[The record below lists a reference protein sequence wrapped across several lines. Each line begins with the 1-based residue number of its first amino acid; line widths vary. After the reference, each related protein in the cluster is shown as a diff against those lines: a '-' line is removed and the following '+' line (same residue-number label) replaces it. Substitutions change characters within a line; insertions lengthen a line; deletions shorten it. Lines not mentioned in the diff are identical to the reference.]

1 MASGLQVQLRSAS
14 PIRLEAEFD
23 CAAGELVALVGP
35 SGSGKTSMLRAIA
48 GLWTPAD
55 VQGHIRVA
63 GQSWLD
69 TAAGV
74 QLSPQQRRAGLVF
87 QHYALFPHMTAQA
100 NVALA
105 AGPGWTQA
113 DVQALL
119 SRLGLAALSQRRP
132 MQLSGGQQQRVAL
145 ARALVRVMPTPP
157 AAGSVPD
164 QDRSSDSH
172 NPAALNQLSAQQEPL
187 QNPSLGLQAM
197 PGVLLLDEPFSAVD
211 APTRQTLYR
220 ELAALRLKVAVPML
234 LVTHDLAEAR
244 RLADRVVI
252 VDAGQTLQTGEPARV
267 FASPRNARVAEL
279 VGIQNH
285 FEGCFYK
292 DQPGW
297 GRLRWTDP
305 RSAAEGIDLSVID
318 KNKIDNATP
327 VTWVLNGEQV
337 DVLVDAVADEGG
349 GARVGHAAGSVAQ
362 SASMAVTRA
371 TRLRC
376 QLLEV
381 LSLGEISLCTL
392 TPEAM
397 PGQTITLNLT
407 TRLLR
412 RLQVGAGGW
421 VQLLIAPGALHIM
434 PVKEVR

>member
-1 MASGLQVQLRSAS
+1 MQGLQVQLRSAS

-23 CAAGELVALVGP
+23 CGAGELVALVGP

-63 GQSWLD
+63 GQAWLD

-105 AGPGWTQA
+105 AGPGWSSA
-113 DVQALL
+113 DVQTLL
-119 SRLGLAALSQRRP
+119 VRLGLATLSQRRP
-132 MQLSGGQQQRVAL
+132 SQLSGGQQQRVAL
-145 ARALVRVMPTPP
+145 ARALVRVMPRPTADATPTP
-157 AAGSVPD
+157 
-164 QDRSSDSH
+164 Q
-172 NPAALNQLSAQQEPL
+172 AL
-187 QNPSLGLQAM
+187 

-220 ELAALRLKVAVPML
+220 ELAALRQKVSVPML

-285 FEGCFYK
+285 FEGRFYK
-292 DQPGW
+292 DHAGW
-297 GRLRWTDP
+297 GRLRWTD
-305 RSAAEGIDLSVID
+305 AASSDTGLDLAVYD
-318 KNKIDNATP
+318 KNKIDDATP

-337 DVLVDAVADEGG
+337 DVMADGE
-349 GARVGHAAGSVAQ
+349 VPSVALQ
-362 SASMAVTRA
+362 GH

-392 TPEAM
+392 RPEAL
-397 PGQTITLNLT
+397 PSQTITLNLT
-407 TRLLR
+407 SRLLR
-412 RLQVGAGGW
+412 RLQVGSGAW
-421 VQLLIAPGALHIM
+421 VQLQIAPEALHIM
-434 PVKEVR
+434 PVRTK

>member
-1 MASGLQVQLRSAS
+1 MTGLQVQLRSNS

-23 CAAGELVALVGP
+23 CGAGELVALVGP

-48 GLWTPAD
+48 GLWTPTD

-63 GQSWLD
+63 DQAWLD

-74 QLSPQQRRAGLVF
+74 QLSPQERRAGLVF

-105 AGPGWTQA
+105 AGPGWSGA
-113 DVQALL
+113 DVQTLL
-119 SRLGLAALSQRRP
+119 ARLGLATLSQRRP
-132 MQLSGGQQQRVAL
+132 SQLSGGQQQRVAL
-145 ARALVRVMPTPP
+145 ARALVRVMPRPALASSPAKPP
-157 AAGSVPD
+157 
-164 QDRSSDSH
+164 Q
-172 NPAALNQLSAQQEPL
+172 AL
-187 QNPSLGLQAM
+187 

-220 ELAALRLKVAVPML
+220 ELAALRQKVSVPMV

-285 FEGCFYK
+285 FEGRFLK
-292 DQPGW
+292 GEAGW
-297 GRLRWTDP
+297 GRLCWTDP
-305 RSAAEGIDLSVID
+305 SQPEAGLDLAVFD
-318 KNKIDNATP
+318 KNKIDDGTR

-337 DVLVDAVADEGG
+337 DVMADGQLPSLAEP
-349 GARVGHAAGSVAQ
+349 GH
-362 SASMAVTRA
+362 

-392 TPEAM
+392 RPEAL
-397 PGQTITLNLT
+397 PSQTITLNLT
-407 TRLLR
+407 TRLLD
-412 RLQVGAGGW
+412 RLQVQAGGR

-434 PVKEVR
+434 PVRTK

>member
-1 MASGLQVQLRSAS
+1 MTGLQVQLRSAS

-23 CAAGELVALVGP
+23 CGAGELVALVGP

-48 GLWTPAD
+48 GLWTPTD
-55 VQGHIRVA
+55 IQGQIRVA
-63 GQSWLD
+63 GQAWLD

-74 QLSPQQRRAGLVF
+74 QLSPQERRAGLVF
-87 QHYALFPHMTAQA
+87 QHYALFPHMTALA

-105 AGPGWTQA
+105 AGPGWSGA
-113 DVQALL
+113 DVQTLL
-119 SRLGLAALSQRRP
+119 ARLGLAELSQRRP
-132 MQLSGGQQQRVAL
+132 SQLSGGQQQRVAL
-145 ARALVRVMPTPP
+145 ARALVRVMPRPITAHASTP
-157 AAGSVPD
+157 
-164 QDRSSDSH
+164 
-172 NPAALNQLSAQQEPL
+172 ETF
-187 QNPSLGLQAM
+187 

-220 ELAALRLKVAVPML
+220 ELAALRQKVSVPMV
-234 LVTHDLAEAR
+234 LVTHDLQEAR

-285 FEGCFYK
+285 FEGRFFK
-292 DQPGW
+292 DEPGW
-297 GRLRWTDP
+297 GRLHWTDVA
-305 RSAAEGIDLSVID
+305 SSEELGLDLAVFD
-318 KNKIDNATP
+318 KNKINDGTR

-337 DVLVDAVADEGG
+337 DVMADGEPDSAVQP
-349 GARVGHAAGSVAQ
+349 GH
-362 SASMAVTRA
+362 

-392 TPEAM
+392 RPEAL
-397 PGQTITLNLT
+397 PSQTITLNLT
-407 TRLLR
+407 SRLLR
-412 RLQVGAGGW
+412 RLDVGAGGW

-434 PVKEVR
+434 PVRTT

>member
-1 MASGLQVQLRSAS
+1 MQGLQVQLRSAS

-23 CAAGELVALVGP
+23 CGAGELVALVGP

-48 GLWTPAD
+48 GLWTPGD
-55 VQGHIRVA
+55 VQGHILVA
-63 GQSWLD
+63 GQAWLD

-105 AGPGWTQA
+105 AGPGWSSA
-113 DVQALL
+113 DVQTLL
-119 SRLGLAALSQRRP
+119 ARLGLATLSQRRP
-132 MQLSGGQQQRVAL
+132 SQLSGGQQQRVAL
-145 ARALVRVMPTPP
+145 ARALVRVMPRPTADATPTP
-157 AAGSVPD
+157 
-164 QDRSSDSH
+164 Q
-172 NPAALNQLSAQQEPL
+172 AL
-187 QNPSLGLQAM
+187 

-220 ELAALRLKVAVPML
+220 ELAALRQKVSVPML

-285 FEGCFYK
+285 FEGRFFK
-292 DQPGW
+292 DHAGW
-297 GRLRWTDP
+297 GRLRWTD
-305 RSAAEGIDLSVID
+305 AASSDTGLDLAVFD
-318 KNKIDNATP
+318 KNKIDDGTQ

-337 DVLVDAVADEGG
+337 DVMADGE
-349 GARVGHAAGSVAQ
+349 APSIAPLGH
-362 SASMAVTRA
+362 

-392 TPEAM
+392 RPQAL
-397 PGQTITLNLT
+397 PSQTITLNLT
-407 TRLLR
+407 SRLLQ
-412 RLQVGAGGW
+412 RLQVGSGGW
-421 VQLLIAPGALHIM
+421 VQLQIAPEALHIM
-434 PVKEVR
+434 PVRTK

>member
-1 MASGLQVQLRSAS
+1 MNGLQVQLRSTS

-23 CAAGELVALVGP
+23 CGAGELVALVGP

-63 GQSWLD
+63 GQAWLD

-74 QLSPQQRRAGLVF
+74 QLSPQERRAGLVF

-105 AGPGWTQA
+105 AGPGWSGA
-113 DVQALL
+113 DVQTLL
-119 SRLGLAALSQRRP
+119 ARLGLATLSQRRP
-132 MQLSGGQQQRVAL
+132 SQLSGGQQQRVAL
-145 ARALVRVMPTPP
+145 ARALVRVMPT
-157 AAGSVPD
+157 AS
-164 QDRSSDSH
+164 
-172 NPAALNQLSAQQEPL
+172 LTSASAHL
-187 QNPSLGLQAM
+187 

-220 ELAALRLKVAVPML
+220 ELAALRQKVSVPMV

-252 VDAGQTLQTGEPARV
+252 VDAGQSLQTGEPARV

-285 FEGCFYK
+285 FEGRFLK
-292 DQPGW
+292 GEAGW
-297 GRLRWTDP
+297 GRLCWTDP
-305 RSAAEGIDLSVID
+305 SQPEAGLDLAVFD
-318 KNKIDNATP
+318 KNKIDDGTR

-337 DVLVDAVADEGG
+337 DVMADGEMPSL
-349 GARVGHAAGSVAQ
+349 AEPGH
-362 SASMAVTRA
+362 

-392 TPEAM
+392 RSEAL
-397 PGQTITLNLT
+397 PSQTITLNLT
-407 TRLLR
+407 SRLLR

-434 PVKEVR
+434 PVRTK

>member
-1 MASGLQVQLRSAS
+1 MQGLQVQLRSAS

-23 CAAGELVALVGP
+23 CGAGELVAIVGP

-63 GQSWLD
+63 GQVWLD
-69 TAAGV
+69 TAEGI
-74 QLSPQQRRAGLVF
+74 QLSPQERRAGLVF
-87 QHYALFPHMTAQA
+87 QHYALFPHMTAHA

-105 AGPGWTQA
+105 AGPGWSGE
-113 DVQALL
+113 DVQTLL
-119 SRLGLAALSQRRP
+119 ARLGLATLSPRRP
-132 MQLSGGQQQRVAL
+132 SQLSGGQQQRVAL
-145 ARALVRVMPTPP
+145 ARALVRVMPTPSL
-157 AAGSVPD
+157 A
-164 QDRSSDSH
+164 
-172 NPAALNQLSAQQEPL
+172 SASAHL
-187 QNPSLGLQAM
+187 

-220 ELAALRLKVAVPML
+220 ELAALRQNVSVPMV
-234 LVTHDLAEAR
+234 LVTHDLQEAR

-252 VDAGQTLQTGEPARV
+252 VDAGQTLQTGAPARV

-285 FEGCFYK
+285 FEGHFFK

-297 GRLRWTDP
+297 GRLRWTD
-305 RSAAEGIDLSVID
+305 SAQSDHGLNLSVFD
-318 KNKIDNATP
+318 KNKIDDGTP

-337 DVLVDAVADEGG
+337 DVLADDGLLSAAEP
-349 GARVGHAAGSVAQ
+349 GH
-362 SASMAVTRA
+362 

-392 TPEAM
+392 QPEAL
-397 PGQTITLNLT
+397 PSQTITLNLT
-407 TRLLR
+407 TRLLD
-412 RLQVGAGGW
+412 RLQVQAGGR

-434 PVKEVR
+434 PVRPGL

>member
-1 MASGLQVQLRSAS
+1 MQGLQVQLRSAS

-23 CAAGELVALVGP
+23 CGAGELVALVGP

-55 VQGHIRVA
+55 VQGRIQVA
-63 GQSWLD
+63 GQAWLD
-69 TAAGV
+69 TAAGLN
-74 QLSPQQRRAGLVF
+74 LSPQQRRAGLVF
-87 QHYALFPHMTAQA
+87 QQYALFPHMTALA

-105 AGPGWTQA
+105 AGPGWSGE
-113 DVQALL
+113 DVQTLL
-119 SRLGLAALSQRRP
+119 ARLGLATLSQRRP
-132 MQLSGGQQQRVAL
+132 SQLSGGQQQRVAL
-145 ARALVRVMPTPP
+145 ARALVRVMPRPS
-157 AAGSVPD
+157 AAHTSAPE
-164 QDRSSDSH
+164 
-172 NPAALNQLSAQQEPL
+172 AL
-187 QNPSLGLQAM
+187 

-220 ELAALRLKVAVPML
+220 ELAALRQKVSVPMV

-285 FEGCFYK
+285 FEGQFFK
-292 DQPGW
+292 DQPGR
-297 GRLRWTDP
+297 GRLRWTV
-305 RSAAEGIDLSVID
+305 SGQAEMAIDLAVVD
-318 KNKIDNATP
+318 KSKIDDGTR

-337 DVLVDAVADEGG
+337 DVLAEGELP
-349 GARVGHAAGSVAQ
+349 GAGEPGQ
-362 SASMAVTRA
+362 TRM
-371 TRLRC
+371 RC

-392 TPEAM
+392 RPEAL

-407 TRLLR
+407 TRLLQ

-421 VQLLIAPGALHIM
+421 LQLLIAPGALHIM
-434 PVKEVR
+434 PVRTK

>member
-1 MASGLQVQLRSAS
+1 MTGLLVQLRSAS

-23 CAAGELVALVGP
+23 CGAGELVALVGP

-55 VQGHIRVA
+55 VQGHVRVA
-63 GQSWLD
+63 GQAWLD

-74 QLSPQQRRAGLVF
+74 HLSPQQRRAGLVF
-87 QHYALFPHMTAQA
+87 QHYALFPHMTAHA

-105 AGPGWTQA
+105 AGPRWTSDA
-113 DVQALL
+113 VQALL
-119 SRLGLAALSQRRP
+119 ARLGLAALSGRRP
-132 MQLSGGQQQRVAL
+132 AQLSGGQQQRVAL
-145 ARALVRVMPTPP
+145 ARALVRVMTTPAVAATP
-157 AAGSVPD
+157 A
-164 QDRSSDSH
+164 
-172 NPAALNQLSAQQEPL
+172 
-187 QNPSLGLQAM
+187 SL

-220 ELAALRLKVAVPML
+220 ELAALRQKVWVPML

-252 VDAGQTLQTGEPARV
+252 VDAGQTLQTGEPAHV

-285 FEGCFYK
+285 FEGRFFK
-292 DQPGW
+292 DKPGW
-297 GRLRWTDP
+297 GRLQWTDAT
-305 RSAAEGIDLSVID
+305 SSDAALALAVFD
-318 KNKIDNATP
+318 KNKIDNGTR

-337 DVLVDAVADEGG
+337 DVLADGELPS
-349 GARVGHAAGSVAQ
+349 AAQPGH
-362 SASMAVTRA
+362 

-392 TPEAM
+392 RPQAL
-397 PGQTITLNLT
+397 PSQTITLNLT
-407 TRLLR
+407 SRLLR
-412 RLQVGAGGW
+412 RLQVGADGW

-434 PVKEVR
+434 PVRTK

>member
-1 MASGLQVQLRSAS
+1 MSGLQVQLRSAS

-23 CAAGELVALVGP
+23 CGAGELVALVGP

-48 GLWTPAD
+48 GLWAPSD
-55 VQGHIRVA
+55 LQGHIRVA
-63 GQSWLD
+63 GQAWLD
-69 TAAGV
+69 TKAGL
-74 QLSPQQRRAGLVF
+74 QLSPQDRRAGLVF
-87 QHYALFPHMTAQA
+87 QQYALFPHMTAHA

-105 AGPGWTQA
+105 AGPGWTAA

-119 SRLGLAALSQRRP
+119 SRLGLDALSQRRP
-132 MQLSGGQQQRVAL
+132 AQLSGGQQQRVAL
-145 ARALVRVMPTPP
+145 ARALVRVMPIPQTASV
-157 AAGSVPD
+157 AA
-164 QDRSSDSH
+164 
-172 NPAALNQLSAQQEPL
+172 EPEHL
-187 QNPSLGLQAM
+187 

-211 APTRQTLYR
+211 APTRQALYR
-220 ELAALRLKVAVPML
+220 ELAALRQKVSVPMV

-285 FEGCFYK
+285 FEGRFFK

-297 GRLRWTDP
+297 GRLRWTDGAQP
-305 RSAAEGIDLSVID
+305 EKSIDLTVID
-318 KNKIDNATP
+318 KSKIDDGKP

-337 DVLVDAVADEGG
+337 DVLGDVPGDVPGGGEAANAVAG
-349 GARVGHAAGSVAQ
+349 Q
-362 SASMAVTRA
+362 

-392 TPEAM
+392 SPQDL
-397 PGQTITLNLT
+397 PGQTLTLNLT
-407 TRLLR
+407 TRLLG
-412 RLQVGAGGW
+412 RLQVAAGGW
-421 VQLLIAPGALHIM
+421 VQLLIAPEALHIM
-434 PVKEVR
+434 PVREGVI

>member
-1 MASGLQVQLRSAS
+1 MQGLQVQLRSAS
-14 PIRLEAEFD
+14 PIRLDAEFD
-23 CAAGELVALVGP
+23 CGAGELVALVGP

-63 GQSWLD
+63 GQAWLD

-105 AGPGWTQA
+105 AGPGWSSA
-113 DVQALL
+113 DVQTLL
-119 SRLGLAALSQRRP
+119 ARLGLATLSQRRP
-132 MQLSGGQQQRVAL
+132 SQLSGGQQQRVAL
-145 ARALVRVMPTPP
+145 ARALVRVMPRPTADATPTP
-157 AAGSVPD
+157 
-164 QDRSSDSH
+164 Q
-172 NPAALNQLSAQQEPL
+172 AL
-187 QNPSLGLQAM
+187 

-220 ELAALRLKVAVPML
+220 ELAALRQKVSVPML

-285 FEGCFYK
+285 FEGRFYK
-292 DQPGW
+292 DHAGW
-297 GRLRWTDP
+297 GRLRWTD
-305 RSAAEGIDLSVID
+305 AASSDTGLDLAVYD
-318 KNKIDNATP
+318 KNKIDDATP

-337 DVLVDAVADEGG
+337 DVMADGE
-349 GARVGHAAGSVAQ
+349 VPSVALQ
-362 SASMAVTRA
+362 GH

-392 TPEAM
+392 RPEAL
-397 PGQTITLNLT
+397 PRQTITLNLT
-407 TRLLR
+407 SRLLQ
-412 RLQVGAGGW
+412 RLQVDSGSW
-421 VQLLIAPGALHIM
+421 VQLQIAPEALHIM
-434 PVKEVR
+434 PVRTK

>member
-1 MASGLQVQLRSAS
+1 MQGLQVQLRSAS

-23 CAAGELVALVGP
+23 CGAGELVALVGP

-63 GQSWLD
+63 GQPWLD
-69 TAAGV
+69 TAQGV

-87 QHYALFPHMTAQA
+87 QQYALFPHMTAQA

-105 AGPGWTQA
+105 AGSDWSGA

-119 SRLGLAALSQRRP
+119 ARLGLATLSERRP
-132 MQLSGGQQQRVAL
+132 SQLSGGQQQRVAL
-145 ARALVRVMPTPP
+145 ARALVRVMPKPSASGAEAP
-157 AAGSVPD
+157 E
-164 QDRSSDSH
+164 
-172 NPAALNQLSAQQEPL
+172 AL
-187 QNPSLGLQAM
+187 

-220 ELAALRLKVAVPML
+220 ELAALRQKVSVPMV
-234 LVTHDLAEAR
+234 LVTHDLQEAR

-285 FEGCFYK
+285 FEGRFYK

-297 GRLRWTDP
+297 GRLHWTDALA
-305 RSAAEGIDLSVID
+305 SDAGLELAVFD
-318 KNKIDNATP
+318 KNKIDDGTR

-337 DVLVDAVADEGG
+337 DVLADGQAHNPAEPG
-349 GARVGHAAGSVAQ
+349 Q
-362 SASMAVTRA
+362 

-392 TPEAM
+392 RPEAL
-397 PGQTITLNLT
+397 PSQTITLNLT
-407 TRLLR
+407 TRLLD
-412 RLQVGAGGW
+412 RLQAQVGGW

-434 PVKEVR
+434 PVRTK

>member
-1 MASGLQVQLRSAS
+1 MSGLQVQLRSAS
-14 PIRLEAEFD
+14 PIRLDAEFD
-23 CAAGELVALVGP
+23 CGAGELVALVGP

-48 GLWTPAD
+48 GLWTPTD

-63 GQSWLD
+63 EQNWLD
-69 TAAGV
+69 TSQGV

-87 QHYALFPHMTAQA
+87 QQYALFPHMTAQA

-105 AGPGWTQA
+105 AGPDWSGT

-119 SRLGLAALSQRRP
+119 ARLGLAWLSERRP
-132 MQLSGGQQQRVAL
+132 SQLSGGQQQRVAL
-145 ARALVRVMPTPP
+145 ARALVRVMPRPS
-157 AAGSVPD
+157 AAQTKAPEAV
-164 QDRSSDSH
+164 
-172 NPAALNQLSAQQEPL
+172 
-187 QNPSLGLQAM
+187 

-211 APTRQTLYR
+211 APTRHTLYR
-220 ELAALRLKVAVPML
+220 ELAALRQKVSVPML
-234 LVTHDLAEAR
+234 LVTHDLQEAR

-285 FEGCFYK
+285 FDGCFFK
-292 DQPGW
+292 DRPGW
-297 GRLRWTDP
+297 GRLRWIGASP
-305 RSAAEGIDLSVID
+305 AEVGLDLTVFD
-318 KNKIDNATP
+318 KNKIDEGTR

-337 DVLVDAVADEGG
+337 DVLADGEIPS
-349 GARVGHAAGSVAQ
+349 VLPPGH
-362 SASMAVTRA
+362 

-392 TPEAM
+392 RPQAL
-397 PGQTITLNLT
+397 PSQTVTLNLT
-407 TRLLR
+407 SRLLQ
-412 RLQVGAGGW
+412 RLQVGSGGW
-421 VQLLIAPGALHIM
+421 VELLIAPGALHIM
-434 PVKEVR
+434 PVRTK

>member
-1 MASGLQVQLRSAS
+1 MQGLQVQLRSAS

-23 CAAGELVALVGP
+23 CGAGELVALVGP

-63 GQSWLD
+63 GQTWLD
-69 TAAGV
+69 TAKGV

-105 AGPGWTQA
+105 AGPGWSIA
-113 DVQALL
+113 DVQTLL
-119 SRLGLAALSQRRP
+119 ARLGLATLSQRRP
-132 MQLSGGQQQRVAL
+132 SQLSGGQQQRVAL
-145 ARALVRVMPTPP
+145 ARALVRVMPRPTADPSPTP
-157 AAGSVPD
+157 
-164 QDRSSDSH
+164 Q
-172 NPAALNQLSAQQEPL
+172 AL
-187 QNPSLGLQAM
+187 

-211 APTRQTLYR
+211 APTRQALYR
-220 ELAALRLKVAVPML
+220 ELAALRQKVSVPML

-252 VDAGQTLQTGEPARV
+252 VDAGQTLQTGEPSRV

-285 FEGCFYK
+285 FEGRFHK
-292 DQPGW
+292 DHGGW
-297 GRLRWTDP
+297 GRLRWTD
-305 RSAAEGIDLSVID
+305 AASSGTGLDLAVFD
-318 KNKIDNATP
+318 KNKIDDGTP

-337 DVLVDAVADEGG
+337 DVMADGEVPGVASPG
-349 GARVGHAAGSVAQ
+349 Q
-362 SASMAVTRA
+362 

-392 TPEAM
+392 RPEAL
-397 PGQTITLNLT
+397 PSQTITLNLT
-407 TRLLR
+407 SRLLQ
-412 RLQVGAGGW
+412 RLQVGSGAW
-421 VQLLIAPGALHIM
+421 VQLQIAPEALHIM
-434 PVKEVR
+434 PVRTK

>member
-1 MASGLQVQLRSAS
+1 MQGLQVQLRSAS

-23 CAAGELVALVGP
+23 CGAGELVALVGP

-63 GQSWLD
+63 GQAWLD

-74 QLSPQQRRAGLVF
+74 QLSPQERRAGLVF

-105 AGPGWTQA
+105 AGPGWSSA
-113 DVQALL
+113 DVQTLL
-119 SRLGLAALSQRRP
+119 ARLGLAALSQRRP
-132 MQLSGGQQQRVAL
+132 SQLSGGQQQRVAL
-145 ARALVRVMPTPP
+145 ARALVRVMPTPATTSSP
-157 AAGSVPD
+157 AD
-164 QDRSSDSH
+164 
-172 NPAALNQLSAQQEPL
+172 L
-187 QNPSLGLQAM
+187 

-220 ELAALRLKVAVPML
+220 ELAALRLKVSVPML

-285 FEGCFYK
+285 FEGRFFK
-292 DQPGW
+292 DHAGW

-305 RSAAEGIDLSVID
+305 SQPEAGLDLAVFD
-318 KNKIDNATP
+318 KNKIDNGTR

-337 DVLVDAVADEGG
+337 DVLPDGEQPNLAEP
-349 GARVGHAAGSVAQ
+349 GH
-362 SASMAVTRA
+362 

-392 TPEAM
+392 RPEAL
-397 PGQTITLNLT
+397 PSQTITLNLT
-407 TRLLR
+407 SRLLR

-421 VQLLIAPGALHIM
+421 VQLLIASGALHIM
-434 PVKEVR
+434 PVRTK